1 MESEGAEIAIKAWN
15 MMKGIDWQAL
25 PLIAEMLGVV
35 ELESFITQLIT
46 IRNYQ
51 DAKEKAENG

>member
-1 MESEGAEIAIKAWN
+1 
-15 MMKGIDWQAL
+15 MKGIDWQAL